1 MWGDNLPHC
10 AWVLCCL
17 QCLRIGSCL
26 EVCIFVSTGCRS
38 CQIIIDA
45 SLESISCSTN
55 KATVSGDLHVSVRQN
70 TEQRQTLRTD
80 LHWGKVHAG
89 WQMNMGRES
98 WETGEVLLCVEREAV
113 LLRTC
118 HRGRRRVLSSKKIPP
133 QVLEVP
139 LSPKILTSW
148 IKKKG
153 WIQCKEVK
161 TALID
166 SFILTTDKKKTVCN
180 VKGVVVVMHPK
191 RITRSQR
198 YFQIRARRRDF

>member
-1 MWGDNLPHC
+1 MYQSDKTRSRGKPWGLTC
-10 AWVLCCL
+10 
-17 QCLRIGSCL
+17 
-26 EVCIFVSTGCRS
+26 
-38 CQIIIDA
+38 
-45 SLESISCSTN
+45 
-55 KATVSGDLHVSVRQN
+55 
-70 TEQRQTLRTD
+70 
-80 LHWGKVHAG
+80 
-89 WQMNMGRES
+89 
-98 WETGEVLLCVEREAV
+98 TGEKCTQDDRWTWGERV
-113 LLRTC
+113 
-118 HRGRRRVLSSKKIPP
+118 GRRARCCCVWNERQFCCVRVIGGDAEFWAARKIPP

-153 WIQCKEVK
+153 WVQCEEVK